1 MDEITQ
7 AVVDIVSNLATNPT
21 ALQILW
27 FGLIAVLWTGY
38 LVLEGFDF
46 GVGML
51 LPILGK
57 KDSER
62 RALLST
68 IGPLWDGN
76 EVWLLTAGGAT
87 FAAFPEWYATL
98 FSAAYL
104 PLFLILLALIVRA
117 VAFEYRGK
125 INSDRWRK
133 GWDWCI
139 VIGSWVPSVL
149 WGVAFANLV
158 AGVPARL
165 DATQIGPSK
174 ILYGGN
180 FFNLVFD
187 HSGFLLLGGVVT
199 ALLFLAHGAIF
210 ISLKT
215 TDDLRA
221 RAEALAPKL
230 MIAATVVAAGWAL
243 WANFA
248 FSNNASTGWGTVAL
262 AAIGLV
268 CACLFT
274 LQKREGLAFAF
285 SGVGLLGAVVL
296 IFNSLFPN
304 VINASSVT
312 VANQGTADALNHVL
326 NAGLEPGSDL
336 LPVLS
341 DPAQT
346 VIPWADLGFPA
357 DQIITGLPIHAAAST
372 EQTLKLMTI
381 VACVL
386 VPFVLAYQAWSIW
399 VFRKRISA
407 ARIPVESGLAPVK

>member
-7 AVVDIVSNLATNPT
+7 AVVDIVSNLATSPT

-51 LPILGK
+51 LPVIGK
-57 KDSER
+57 RNAER
-62 RALLST
+62 RAMLST

-104 PLFLILLALIVRA
+104 PLFLILLCLIVRA

-125 INSDRWRK
+125 IDSVRWRR

-139 VIGSWVPSVL
+139 VIGSWGPSIL
-149 WGVAFANLV
+149 WGVAFSNLV

-165 DATQIGPSK
+165 DATQLGPSK
-174 ILYGGN
+174 LLYAGN

-187 HSGFLLLGGVVT
+187 HYGFLLLGGVVT

-210 ISLKT
+210 LSLKT
-215 TDDLRA
+215 TDAVRE

-230 MIAATVVAAGWAL
+230 MIGATAAAAVWAV
-243 WANFA
+243 WAQLK
-248 FSNNASTGWGTVAL
+248 FSNNTWTWGAVGL
-262 AAIGLV
+262 AAIALIL
-268 CACLFT
+268 ACLLT
-274 LQKREGLAFAF
+274 LQRKEGLAFTF
-285 SGVGLLGAVVL
+285 SAVGLASAVVL
-296 IFNSLFPN
+296 IFGALFPN
-304 VINASSVT
+304 VINASKVT
-312 VANQGTADALNHVL
+312 VANQTTADALNHVL
-326 NAGLEPGSDL
+326 GTSLTAGADL
-336 LPVLS
+336 TPVLT

-357 DQIITGLPIHAAAST
+357 DTVITGLPIHAAAST

-407 ARIPVESGLAPVK
+407 DRIPAFDGLEPVK

>member
-1 MDEITQ
+1 MDAITQ
-7 AVVDIVSNLATNPT
+7 AVVDIVTALASDPT
-21 ALQILW
+21 ALQIVW

-57 KDSER
+57 NDREK

-104 PLFLILLALIVRA
+104 PLFLILLGLIVRA
-117 VAFEYRGK
+117 VGFEYRGK
-125 INSDRWRK
+125 IDSDGWRR

-139 VIGSWVPSVL
+139 TIGSWVPAVL

-158 AGVPARL
+158 AGVPAKL

-174 ILYGGN
+174 ILYAGN
-180 FFNLVFD
+180 FFNLVID
-187 HSGFLLLGGVVT
+187 HQGFLLLGGVVT

-210 ISLKT
+210 ASLKT
-215 TDDLRA
+215 TDEVRE
-221 RAEALAPKL
+221 RSEALAPKL
-230 MIAATVVAAGWAL
+230 MIAGTAAAAIWAV
-243 WANFA
+243 WAQLK
-248 FSNNASTGWGTVAL
+248 FSNNNWTWGAVAV
-262 AAIGLV
+262 AAIALIA
-268 CACLFT
+268 ACLFA
-274 LQKREGLAFAF
+274 LQRKTGLAFTA
-285 SGVGLLGAVVL
+285 SAVGLASAVVL
-296 IFNSLFPN
+296 IFGALFPN
-304 VINASSVT
+304 VINASKVT
-312 VANQGTADALNHVL
+312 IANQGTADALNHVL
-326 NAGLEPGSDL
+326 GTDLVAGADL
-336 LPVLS
+336 TPILT
-341 DPAQT
+341 DPNQT
-346 VIPWADLGFPA
+346 VIPFGDLGFDPNTV
-357 DQIITGLPIHAAAST
+357 ITGLPIHAAASS

-381 VACVL
+381 VACCL

-407 ARIPVESGLAPVK
+407 ARIPHESGLAPTK